1 MSDQISLGVSHE
13 ITVNVGRRSDKAWP
27 KAEVSRTVREGETFE
42 EALSATADM
51 LETAIMASIEAA
63 VARIEGHG

>member
-13 ITVNVGRRSDKAWP
+13 ITVNVGRRTDKAWP

-42 EALSATADM
+42 EALSETQAM
-51 LETAIMASIEAA
+51 LDRAIEVSIQDA